1 LEAQKEKGDT
11 IIDLSNKIDKK
22 RALASIIGA
31 TVGNSVG

>member
-1 LEAQKEKGDT
+1 LEDQPEKVDKK
-11 IIDLSNKIDKK
+11 IDLSNKIDIK